1 MHSALDARLLKGERA
16 LDLLIVG
23 AGAAGLTAAVY
34 AQRAGLRTLVLDK
47 GMYGGQAAIT
57 DEIENYPGFLRISG
71 AEFAGKLYEQAL
83 SQGAEVRFE
92 EAVRAELTGE
102 LKRVVTDGETY
113 EARAVI
119 LALGAKRRLL
129 GVPGEETYTGRGVS
143 YCATCDGA
151 FFKGKRVAVAG
162 GGRVALEDALYLA
175 NLCSHVTLI
184 HRREQFTADPP
195 LLRAAR
201 ERENLTFVCPAV
213 VKQVDGENGVVSS
226 ILIQRGEET
235 ERLTV
240 SALFVAIGYEPDN
253 GIAAGQ
259 VELDARG
266 YIRAGEDC
274 RTNLPGVF
282 AAGDCR
288 TKELRQ
294 IVTAAADGAVAAF
307 QAGKFLQV
315 R

>member
-1 MHSALDARLLKGERA
+1 M
-16 LDLLIVG
+16 
-23 AGAAGLTAAVY
+23 
-34 AQRAGLRTLVLDK
+34 VLDK

-57 DEIENYPGFLRISG
+57 NEIENYPGFLKIGG

-92 EAVRAELTGE
+92 EAVKAELTGE
-102 LKRVVTDGETY
+102 LKRVFTDGEAY

-195 LLRAAR
+195 LLRAAQ
-201 ERENLTFVCPAV
+201 ERENLTVVCPAV
-213 VKQVDGENGVVSS
+213 VKQIDGENGVVSS
-226 ILIQRGEET
+226 LLIQRGEET
-235 ERLTV
+235 ERLPV
-240 SALFVAIGYEPDN
+240 SALFVAVGYEPDN

-259 VELDARG
+259 VELDERG

-274 RTNLPGVF
+274 CTNLPGVF

-294 IVTAAADGAVAAF
+294 IVTAASDGAVAAF